1 MFLAHVVCVYVCLC
15 VFNNAYFKNRFL
27 NTKLNLVN
35 FYCLIQILFHSQIV
49 GIFSLTK
56 RSFLV
61 KTIKGIVWLSPCIF
75 CMNHEIIGTTWQ

>member
-1 MFLAHVVCVYVCLC
+1 MFLAHVACMHVCLC
-15 VFNNAYFKNRFL
+15 VFNNAYFTNRFL

-35 FYCLIQILFHSQIV
+35 FYYLIQILFHSQIV

-61 KTIKGIVWLSPCIF
+61 KTCSVRYCLAEPIYLL
-75 CMNHEIIGTTWQ
+75 HES